1 MSESTKILDTPL
13 MPFNYTG
20 TPNNTIYTTVELLSL
35 FAPEFLFLY
44 MLIVLF
50 KHNFGWSYTVI
61 VVTIVVTGMFIVL
74 FLFKCPLRSLIT

>member
-50 KHNFGWSYTVI
+50 KHNFGWSYTII
-61 VVTIVVTGMFIVL
+61 VETGMFIVL
-74 FLFKCPLRSLIT
+74 FLFECPLRLSLIHI